1 MNCDNDDAGDSDT
14 RQQLTNWLDAKK
26 AEKAR
31 NVNRPTLSD
40 RLSKELDSYLAEP
53 NEEET
58 SNPLSWWC
66 SHQSQYPSVA
76 AVAKVYLAIPAT
88 SVPSERVFSKCGRV
102 CSERRS
108 MLSPQHVEHP
118 VFFDA
123 EFTE

>member
-53 NEEET
+53 T
-58 SNPLSWWC
+58 KKKP
-66 SHQSQYPSVA
+66 
-76 AVAKVYLAIPAT
+76 AIHCLGGVHI
-88 SVPSERVFSKCGRV
+88 S
-102 CSERRS
+102 RS
-108 MLSPQHVEHP
+108 IRQLLP
-118 VFFDA
+118 
-123 EFTE
+123 

>member
-14 RQQLTNWLDAKK
+14 IRQQLTNWLDAKK

-66 SHQSQYPSVA
+66 
-76 AVAKVYLAIPAT
+76 
-88 SVPSERVFSKCGRV
+88 
-102 CSERRS
+102 
-108 MLSPQHVEHP
+108 
-118 VFFDA
+118 
-123 EFTE
+123 